1 MTFDPD
7 AIRRRLRDATRWP
20 WRVEI
25 EEHDDDAVVARVVDA
40 DGRDVLAD
48 PTFDELDLI
57 ASAPADLDRLLRLLA
72 ADVAAAIV
80 RDLARLEPL
89 ASHQDSETFCALCGN
104 RPRCEGH
111 TDGCP
116 WRRATEVAK

>member
-57 ASAPADLDRLLRLLA
+57 ASAPADLDRLLHLLDE
-72 ADVAAAIV
+72 DVTAAIV

-89 ASHQDSETFCALCGN
+89 ASHQDSVTFCALCGN
-104 RPRCEGH
+104 TPRREGH
-111 TDGCP
+111 ADGCP
-116 WRRATEVAK
+116 WRRATEVAG